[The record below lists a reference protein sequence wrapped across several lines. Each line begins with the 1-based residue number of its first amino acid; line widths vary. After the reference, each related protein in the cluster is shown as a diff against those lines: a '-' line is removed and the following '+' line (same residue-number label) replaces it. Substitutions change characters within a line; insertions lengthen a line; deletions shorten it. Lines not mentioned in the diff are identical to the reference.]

1 MVPTQQPASA
11 RSSVAKSTAD
21 FATFDFWS
29 QPSSVNNSPEN
40 VKTVKNGG
48 AVDQKV
54 IDKIDKKENTPINQK
69 KDPIL
74 KFDQLLVAYQNEKG
88 PSPYQKKN
96 NEQVGEQK
104 N

>member
-48 AVDQKV
+48 AVD
-54 IDKIDKKENTPINQK
+54 
-69 KDPIL
+69 
-74 KFDQLLVAYQNEKG
+74 
-88 PSPYQKKN
+88 
-96 NEQVGEQK
+96 
-104 N
+104 